1 LLTKRNIFSS
11 LELGFLLPATIIGL
25 TLENVEDV
33 EKVPQEPQGLTAEK
47 GFGGRRHDRIKAA
60 PTGTVSGSAVSGWRS
75 SAVPAA
81 SRRGRAA

>member
-1 LLTKRNIFSS
+1 MVKAPDAATERAAAKPTLLTKRNIFSS

-47 GFGGRRHDRIKAA
+47 GFGGRRHDRI
-60 PTGTVSGSAVSGWRS
+60 
-75 SAVPAA
+75 
-81 SRRGRAA
+81 